1 MKLKRKL
8 VSLILAAAVALP
20 NVGVSTVAAGEME
33 IAADEVKSSSALW
46 VEDKTTENT
55 VEGLSTYSTDDTT
68 SDTALTAMAT
78 GEFSYAVEGGNI
90 YYNNEGE
97 ITGCD
102 ETVTNAVIPG
112 EIDGVKITIIR
123 KDAFLYHHSLT
134 SISLPDSVTEIGL

>member
-20 NVGVSTVAAGEME
+20 NMGVNIAAAGEIE
-33 IAADEVKSSSALW
+33 TAADEVTSSSALW
-46 VEDKTTENT
+46 VEDKTTEDT
-55 VEGLSTYSTDDTT
+55 AEGLSAYSAD
-68 SDTALTAMAT
+68 DTALNAMAT

-123 KDAFLYHHSLT
+123 KDAFLYRHSLT